1 MRQRWTAPLVL
12 EVDLTE
18 GIAEEPPADPVS
30 ALLTMRRPRLAD
42 LLDGLRRAR
51 ADDRVKVLI
60 AKLGGRRLGLAR
72 AQELRAAIRDFSQ
85 AGKHAIA
92 WAETLGDFSPGN
104 VHYYLATA
112 FDEIFLQPS
121 GDVGLTGVSLEQW
134 FYRGALDKLG
144 LGYQVIKRKEYKT
157 AGDRF
162 TERGLT
168 GPAREASQ
176 RLAESLTGQLATGV
190 AERLLISEGEARALI
205 DKGPFNAAEA
215 LAARLVDALGY
226 RDEAYAAA
234 RKTAG
239 PDSCLL
245 YLSRYQRSRALA
257 RRARTLPSTGGHG
270 VALIYATGPIRSG
283 RSGRG
288 PLTGGVMGS
297 DTISSAIRQAAADH
311 RVRAIVLRVNSP
323 GGSYVASDAIW
334 REVVRARDGGTPVV
348 VSMGDVAASGGYFI
362 AMAADAIV
370 AQPGTLTGSI
380 GVLSGKPD
388 VSGLLA
394 RAGVTTDG
402 VAEGAHADMFTL
414 TRPFSDEELGRVNG
428 WLDRVYDDFTAKVA
442 TGRGLTREQVH
453 EVARG
458 RVWTGA
464 DAAGNGLVD
473 QLGGLADAAAL
484 ARGKAG
490 LPEAAPMRLYPH
502 VRPLERLRPPA
513 SSDDHAAARARVFAE
528 SWGPVWRLAA
538 DTGLPPFGPLLLP
551 GHWQIR

>member
-1 MRQRWTAPLVL
+1 MVL
-12 EVDLTE
+12 EIDLSE

-30 ALLTMRRPRLAD
+30 AVLTMRRPRLAD

-51 ADDRVKVLI
+51 SDDRVKVLI
-60 AKLGGRRLGLAR
+60 AKLGGRRVGLAR
-72 AQELRAAIRDFSQ
+72 AQELRAAIREFSQ

-121 GDVGLTGVSLEQW
+121 GDVGLTGISLEQW

-144 LGYQVIKRKEYKT
+144 LDYQVIKRHEYKT
-157 AGDRF
+157 AADRL

-176 RLAESLTGQLATGV
+176 RLAESLTGQLAGAV
-190 AERLLISEGEARALI
+190 AQRLQISNGDARALI
-205 DKGPFNAAEA
+205 DRGPFTAAEA
-215 LAARLVDALGY
+215 LEARLVDALGY

-257 RRARTLPSTGGHG
+257 RRARTLPVPGEHAI
-270 VALIYATGPIRSG
+270 ALIYATGPIRSG

-297 DTISSAIRQAAADH
+297 DTVSAAIRQAAADH
-311 RVRAIVLRVNSP
+311 RIRAIVLRVNSP

-402 VAEGAHADMFTL
+402 VTDGAHADMFTL

-428 WLDRVYDDFTAKVA
+428 WLDRIYDDFTAKVA
-442 TGRGLTREQVH
+442 AGRGLTREQVH

-490 LPEAAPMRLYPH
+490 LPDAAPMRIYPH

-513 SSDDHAAARARVFAE
+513 SSDDHSAARARVLAE

-538 DTGLPPFGPLLLP
+538 DAGLPPFGPLLLP
-551 GHWQIR
+551 GHWSIR